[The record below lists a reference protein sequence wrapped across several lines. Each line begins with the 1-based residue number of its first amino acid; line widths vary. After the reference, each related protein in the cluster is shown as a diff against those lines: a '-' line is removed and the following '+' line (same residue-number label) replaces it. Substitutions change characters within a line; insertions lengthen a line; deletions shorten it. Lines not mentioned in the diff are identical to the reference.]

1 MDEQEEQEAP
11 LHTNIEPYILFLHG
25 GQIQVMI
32 DALVAF
38 ANQCEAEGDVCGVA
52 PTCDEL
58 HHRLHE
64 LREIDSAWVREMM
77 KEMGSGRYRHR
88 PQG

>member
-1 MDEQEEQEAP
+1 
-11 LHTNIEPYILFLHG
+11 
-25 GQIQVMI
+25 
-32 DALVAF
+32 VAF
-38 ANQCEAEGDVCGVA
+38 ANQCEAEGDVCGVV

>member
-1 MDEQEEQEAP
+1 MEP
-11 LHTNIEPYILFLHG
+11 LIFFLNSHQAG
-25 GQIQVMI
+25 IMV

-52 PTCDEL
+52 PICDEL
-58 HHRLHE
+58 AKR
-64 LREIDSAWVREMM
+64 LRELCDLDRTEWIEVA
-77 KEMGSGRYRHR
+77 KTIGLGKFKHR